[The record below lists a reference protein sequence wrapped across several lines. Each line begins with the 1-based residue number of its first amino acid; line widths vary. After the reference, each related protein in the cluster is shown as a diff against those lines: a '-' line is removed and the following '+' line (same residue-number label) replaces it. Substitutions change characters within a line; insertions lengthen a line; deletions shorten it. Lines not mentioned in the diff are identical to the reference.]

1 MLASLWIVKLA
12 MFLMEFQTFW
22 KLTFNIFVLCSTT
35 STATLQQPDSS
46 FTGLSFALLGGSAW
60 APWALLGSPGL
71 SGALL
76 CSPGLSWALLGAPG
90 ISWALLGSPLS
101 WALLSSP
108 VLSGALVGTPVS

>member
-71 SGALL
+71 SCALL
-76 CSPGLSWALLGAPG
+76 GSPKLSWALLGSLG
-90 ISWALLGSPLS
+90 RSWDLLGSPG
-101 WALLSSP
+101 LSSLLGSP
-108 VLSGALVGTPVS
+108 GLS